1 MLDLDQLVK
10 IGSGRGGKRPARPLA
25 IEVVRELGDEDLPAI
40 LSPAPLE
47 CVTSAVKTLRSSH
60 HTLARLLAEGRKPGE
75 CSTIT
80 GYSLSR
86 ISILQNDPAFQEL
99 KAYYSAQLEPVYLN
113 VHERL
118 AQVGTDALE
127 VIQERLDT
135 DPDGF
140 KNSELLAIVESTMDR
155 SVAPAKGGPQ
165 ARTAGGGGGVAVQ
178 VTFVSHDSPKG
189 IEIEGRVIEHE

>member
-1 MLDLDQLVK
+1 MLDLDQLVQ
-10 IGSGRGGKRPARPLA
+10 IGSARGGRKPFAPLA
-25 IEVVRELGDEDLPAI
+25 IEVVRKLGEDDLPAI

-47 CVTSAVKTLRSSH
+47 CGTSAVKTLRSSH
-60 HTLARLLAEGRKPGE
+60 HTLARLLAEGRRPGE
-75 CSTIT
+75 CSVIT
-80 GYSLSR
+80 GYSQSR

-99 KAYYSAQLEPVYLN
+99 KAYYSSQLEPVYLN

-165 ARTAGGGGGVAVQ
+165 ARGGTPGPVAVQ
-178 VTFVSHDSPKG
+178 VTFVNHEAPRG
-189 IEIEGRVIEHE
+189 IEMEGRVIENE

>member
-1 MLDLDQLVK
+1 MLDLDQLVQ
-10 IGSGRGGKRPARPLA
+10 IGSARGGRRPAMPLSL
-25 IEVVRELGDEDLPAI
+25 EVVRELGEEDLAEI
-40 LSPAPLE
+40 LSPTPLA
-47 CVTSAVKTLRSSH
+47 CGTNAVKTLRSSH
-60 HTLARLLAEGRKPGE
+60 HTLARLLAEGRRPGE
-75 CSTIT
+75 CSVIT
-80 GYSLSR
+80 GYSPSR

-99 KAYYSAQLEPVYLN
+99 QSYYAAQLEPVYLN

-127 VIQERLDT
+127 VIQERLDS

-165 ARTAGGGGGVAVQ
+165 ARNTGAGPVAVQ
-178 VTFVSHDSPKG
+178 VTFVSHEAPKG

>member
-1 MLDLDQLVK
+1 MLDLDQLVQ
-10 IGSGRGGKRPARPLA
+10 IGSARGGRRPAMPLA
-25 IEVVRELGDEDLPAI
+25 LEVVRELGEEDLAEI
-40 LSPAPLE
+40 LSPTPLA
-47 CVTSAVKTLRSSH
+47 CGTNAVKTLRSSH
-60 HTLARLLAEGRKPGE
+60 HTLARLLAEGRRPGE
-75 CSTIT
+75 CSVIT

-99 KAYYSAQLEPVYLN
+99 QSYYAAQLEPVYLN

-127 VIQERLDT
+127 VIQERLDS

-165 ARTAGGGGGVAVQ
+165 ARNAGAGPVAVQ
-178 VTFVSHDSPKG
+178 VTFVSHEAPKG